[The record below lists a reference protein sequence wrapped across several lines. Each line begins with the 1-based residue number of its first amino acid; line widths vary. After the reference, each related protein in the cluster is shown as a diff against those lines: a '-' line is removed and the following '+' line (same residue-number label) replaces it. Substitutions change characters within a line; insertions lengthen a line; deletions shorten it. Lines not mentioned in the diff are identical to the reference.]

1 MSNVASPIEVDQ
13 PMVNVAVPIEVEQP
27 VADSV
32 PPVEVAEVAM
42 ETDVEP
48 TGVDKLAVDNAA
60 PQVKATDFQPTVD
73 VKAPTQF
80 LGEELRGLLG
90 RKDGHA
96 EGKGSCTLSR
106 FVLSKE
112 LRSCI
117 PAREFF
123 WFVYRALKEDEGLG
137 ESSVTAKE
145 DEALGKSIVTAHV
158 DSSPLGGVYEP
169 LSVGL
174 LHQIISLMPKLES
187 LTLDNVHL
195 VGEDVPRPPR
205 QPLQSSL
212 RSLTITDNLVL
223 HSRPELFAQLLH
235 LFAEV
240 DELNFVN
247 YGKIDGPMPRALFED
262 RPEDKNALKLKL
274 AAKSVTVR
282 FEPGAEGQ
290 DYVLKTLTRELDL
303 AKLQELVVDGLHI
316 CAVAEMQ
323 DLLNKCAKLKRLQ
336 LAHSTNRKGTSGLAS
351 EIT

>member
-1 MSNVASPIEVDQ
+1 MSNAASPIEVDQ
-13 PMVNVAVPIEVEQP
+13 PMVDVAGT
-27 VADSV
+27 V

-48 TGVDKLAVDNAA
+48 AGVDMLAVDNAA
-60 PQVKATDFQPTVD
+60 PQANATDFQPTSG
-73 VKAPTQF
+73 VKGLTQF
-80 LGEELRGLLG
+80 VEELRDLLG
-90 RKDGHA
+90 FQDGHA
-96 EGKGSCTLSR
+96 KGNGSCTLSR

-123 WFVYRALKEDEGLG
+123 WFVYLALKEDEKLG
-137 ESSVTAKE
+137 EA
-145 DEALGKSIVTAHV
+145 IVTAHV

-195 VGEDVPRPPR
+195 VGDDVPRPQR

-212 RSLTITDNLVL
+212 TSLTINDNLVL
-223 HSRPELFAQLLH
+223 HSRPEIFAQLLH

-240 DELNFVN
+240 DELKFVN
-247 YGKIDGPMPRALFED
+247 YGKIDGPLPRALFED
-262 RPEDKNALKLKL
+262 RPKDKNAVELKL
-274 AAKSVTVR
+274 AAKSLAVD

-323 DLLNKCAKLKRLQ
+323 DLLNKCTKLKRLQ